1 MATQKAITVLNLLWF
16 PVKSWRSVIK
26 ERFRLADS
34 CESQIGVLKVEPDL
48 PLAMLFFIFHLYPT
62 KIRWKRWR
70 SLRSNITEIIFSILE
85 METSWKTFCCCY
97 WNFFFPF
104 FFFYI
109 TSQRLKDKPKNWLEG
124 KSSGSILILLQIY
137 FRFISQQ
144 TLQFYTSNK
153 AGMPIWI
160 KLSCNCP

>member
-1 MATQKAITVLNLLWF
+1 MKEMKESEIKYYRNNFFHFGDGDFLEDFLL
-16 PVKSWRSVIK
+16 
-26 ERFRLADS
+26 L
-34 CESQIGVLKVEPDL
+34 L
-48 PLAMLFFIFHLYPT
+48 
-62 KIRWKRWR
+62 
-70 SLRSNITEIIFSILE
+70 LE
-85 METSWKTFCCCY
+85 L
-97 WNFFFPF
+97 FFPF